1 MSLVF
6 VGLVILVFIT
16 INTVFRNRRDRLSTL
31 SALPPKLRVPAEFAV
46 ADTPV
51 GFGYKCNW
59 FAVRTEGTQQLAN
72 HIGLNDAAPCNWQ
85 HGVDYAYQDRVFVS
99 PPVDG
104 WSFVISRVGL
114 PVAENEDSVELI
126 KKMLVDLSEAFTAA
140 QYFGTYRVVG
150 YDAWMKAE
158 NGKMLRVYAFVD
170 GGNIAVEGEPT
181 AIERRL
187 NLFDTLSKAAE
198 EDPDYFERTDL
209 QYPDEQI
216 TMEVAGAWS
225 INPQDLYDRKDVE
238 PGLGLVGVLV

>member
-126 KKMLVDLSEAFTAA
+126 KKMLVDLS
-140 QYFGTYRVVG
+140 
-150 YDAWMKAE
+150 D
-158 NGKMLRVYAFVD
+158 
-170 GGNIAVEGEPT
+170 
-181 AIERRL
+181 
-187 NLFDTLSKAAE
+187 
-198 EDPDYFERTDL
+198 
-209 QYPDEQI
+209 
-216 TMEVAGAWS
+216 
-225 INPQDLYDRKDVE
+225 
-238 PGLGLVGVLV
+238 